1 MAVKTITYDDKQ
13 YLNQNAD
20 IPATNKVQDT
30 DMNEIKAVVNNN
42 ANELI
47 NLQAVELYNNSQGSN
62 GNITLS
68 DSVINYSYIEIF
80 FRNNDDLYS
89 SNKFE
94 NINTKELCLISTAI
108 DISTTTPRIKT
119 SSYSVNDNIISF
131 IGTADWNLKANAG
144 TVSGDVSNNII
155 YITKIIGYK

>member
-1 MAVKTITYDDKQ
+1 MAVQTLTYGDKQ
-13 YLNQNAD
+13 FLNQNAD

-30 DMNEIKAVVNNN
+30 DMNEIKSIVNNN

-68 DSVINYSYIEIF
+68 DTVTNYNYIEIF

-89 SNKFE
+89 FNKFE
-94 NINTKELCLISTAI
+94 DINTKEICLISTAI
-108 DISTTTPRIKT
+108 DISSTTPIIKT
-119 SSYSVNDNIISF
+119 SSYSVNDNIINF
-131 IGTADWNLKANAG
+131 IGTADWNLKVNAG
-144 TVSGDVSNNII
+144 TVSGNISNNII